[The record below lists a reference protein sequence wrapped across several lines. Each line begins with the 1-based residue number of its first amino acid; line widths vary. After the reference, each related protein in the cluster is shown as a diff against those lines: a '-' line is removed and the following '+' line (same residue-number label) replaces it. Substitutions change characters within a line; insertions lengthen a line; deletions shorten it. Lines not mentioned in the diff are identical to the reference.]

1 MALIGKK
8 SYVSY
13 LQPVHL
19 ATEEPFEELQD
30 MRLQE
35 AILYAEC
42 MLEQL
47 NFGEIVEMEWKL
59 QTKKGELFTF
69 RFNIGQLEESLP
81 LMEIIEEGVRNS
93 LNEDDANRVLSILPL
108 RYEAKEKEYVNPR
121 QWVLE
126 NEENFYF
133 MRSEQA
139 YIDHTY
145 ADESKPFVET
155 LPDVYLEEPT
165 EEIMEENE
173 EIEEDNSYYEVDND
187 EDFNLSLEE
196 IHTSDEQ
203 PFNKDIVNVNTDGLY
218 KHFSGLDEKL
228 NHIFSTYLSN
238 ADVSNIFEKHKKKAE
253 QNEVQKSINIIKK
266 KMMEKEIQMEHHF
279 FEEKE
284 ILQSGEEEKQKLE
297 EQHKEEELNKLDE
310 VYTEKISRKK
320 EEVANE
326 KALEKEQALE
336 IEKQKYQQ
344 AALEIEKKYTNTL
357 HDLTA
362 KALEKL
368 EKELQEKKNQVIS
381 NYSYQMTQKNKEA
394 IQNVAMVMQQK
405 NNSNHTELQKYLYSL
420 AEEEKERIDKIIQ
433 ELHPVL
439 DESAKHELEEIK
451 LRYESESDEKY
462 VNMERELR
470 MKKMEQDK
478 ELEERKQLAN
488 EKQTVEQMKH
498 EIQRSKEE
506 YNNAIQ
512 LVEQMSKWMVPG
524 DRKNVS
530 DLKEKNNSILKTVIL
545 SFTAILCATVLGL
558 GILFGL
564 KYMSENKDTAVAKE
578 QIAAQVQPEKVTYS
592 EENPSLD
599 ALLNQKEFIKA
610 AQLYPDSRNQIE
622 STIFELKD
630 VSALK
635 RFNEVFKTSYGAL
648 DEAIL
653 SQDFNKQIQFYE
665 ENPTLN
671 YTSKQLETIGNSYAN
686 TNKLQEAKEIQK
698 TINSEKLEKTI
709 QEKSMSEES

>member
-173 EIEEDNSYYEVDND
+173 EIEEDISYYEVDND

-203 PFNKDIVNVNTDGLY
+203 LFNKDIVNVNTDGLY

-238 ADVSNIFEKHKKKAE
+238 EDVSNIFEKHKKKAE

-357 HDLTA
+357 HDLTT

-394 IQNVAMVMQQK
+394 IQNVAMVMHQK

-524 DRKNVS
+524 DRTNVS

-665 ENPTLN
+665 ENPTLT

-698 TINSEKLEKTI
+698 KINSETLEKTI
-709 QEKSMSEES
+709 KERSR

>member
-173 EIEEDNSYYEVDND
+173 EIEEDISYYEVDND

-196 IHTSDEQ
+196 IHTNDEQ

-238 ADVSNIFEKHKKKAE
+238 EDVSNIFEKHKKKAE

-266 KMMEKEIQMEHHF
+266 KMMEKEIQLEHHF

-665 ENPTLN
+665 ENPTLT

-698 TINSEKLEKTI
+698 KINSETLEKTI
-709 QEKSMSEES
+709 KERSR

>member
-8 SYVSY
+8 SCVSY

-173 EIEEDNSYYEVDND
+173 EIEEDISYYEVDND

-196 IHTSDEQ
+196 IHTNDEQ

-238 ADVSNIFEKHKKKAE
+238 EDVSNIFEKHKKKAE

-266 KMMEKEIQMEHHF
+266 KMMEKEIQLEHHF

-665 ENPTLN
+665 ENPTLT

-686 TNKLQEAKEIQK
+686 TNKLQEAKEI
-698 TINSEKLEKTI
+698 
-709 QEKSMSEES
+709 

>member
-173 EIEEDNSYYEVDND
+173 EIEEDISYYEVDND

-196 IHTSDEQ
+196 IHTNDEQ

-238 ADVSNIFEKHKKKAE
+238 EDVSNIFEKHKKKAE

-266 KMMEKEIQMEHHF
+266 KMMEKEIQLEHHF

-665 ENPTLN
+665 ENPTLT

-686 TNKLQEAKEIQK
+686 TNKLQEAKEI
-698 TINSEKLEKTI
+698 
-709 QEKSMSEES
+709 

>member
-8 SYVSY
+8 SCVSY

-173 EIEEDNSYYEVDND
+173 EIEEDISYYEVDND

-196 IHTSDEQ
+196 IHTNDEQ

-238 ADVSNIFEKHKKKAE
+238 EDVSNIFEKHKKKAE

-266 KMMEKEIQMEHHF
+266 KMMEKEIQLEHHF

-665 ENPTLN
+665 ENPTLT

-698 TINSEKLEKTI
+698 KINSETLEKTI
-709 QEKSMSEES
+709 KERSR

>member
-133 MRSEQA
+133 MRSDQA

-238 ADVSNIFEKHKKKAE
+238 EDVSNIFEKHKKKAE

-420 AEEEKERIDKIIQ
+420 AEEEKERIDKMIQ

-665 ENPTLN
+665 ENPTLT

-698 TINSEKLEKTI
+698 TINSETLEKTI
-709 QEKSMSEES
+709 KERSR

>member
-19 ATEEPFEELQD
+19 STEEPFEELQN

-59 QTKKGELFTF
+59 QTKKGEIFTF

-81 LMEIIEEGVRNS
+81 LLEIIEEGVRNS
-93 LNEDDANRVLSILPL
+93 LNEDEANRVLNILPL
-108 RYEAKEKEYVNPR
+108 RYEAKEKEYENPR

-133 MRSEQA
+133 MKSEQA
-139 YIDHTY
+139 YINHMEENQPTI
-145 ADESKPFVET
+145 EI
-155 LPDVYLEEPT
+155 LPDISIEEPR
-165 EEIMEENE
+165 EEIVEENE
-173 EIEEDNSYYEVDND
+173 EIEPDVYYEVDTD
-187 EDFNLSLEE
+187 EDFNLSLED

-203 PFNKDIVNVNTDGLY
+203 PFNKDVVKVNTDGLY
-218 KHFSGLDEKL
+218 KRFSGLDEKL

-238 ADVSNIFEKHKKKAE
+238 EEVSNIFEKHKKKAE

-266 KMMEKEIQMEHHF
+266 KMMEKEIQLEHNF
-279 FEEKE
+279 IEEKE
-284 ILQSGEEEKQKLE
+284 ILQAAEEEKQKLE
-297 EQHKEEELNKLDE
+297 ERHKEEELKKLDE
-310 VYTEKISRKK
+310 VYTEKIKLKK
-320 EEVANE
+320 EEVTNE
-326 KALEKEQALE
+326 KTLEKEQALE

-381 NYSYQMTQKNKEA
+381 NHSYQMTQKSKEA
-394 IQNVAMVMQQK
+394 NQSISIVMQQK

-420 AEEEKERIDKIIQ
+420 AEEEKERIDKMIQ

-462 VNMERELR
+462 VSMERELR
-470 MKKMEQDK
+470 MKQMEQEK

-488 EKQTVEQMKH
+488 ERQTVEQMKH

-530 DLKEKNNSILKTVIL
+530 EIKEKNSSILKTVIL
-545 SFTAILCATVLGL
+545 SITAILCATVLGL

-564 KYMSENKDTAVAKE
+564 KYMPENKDTAVAKE
-578 QIAAQVQPEKVTYS
+578 QISTQVQPEKATYS

-653 SQDFNKQIQFYE
+653 SRDLHKQIQFYE
-665 ENPTLN
+665 ENPTIS
-671 YTSKQLETIGNSYAN
+671 YTSEQLEAIGNAYVQ
-686 TNKLQEAKEIQK
+686 TNKLQEATEIQNKLKSATLAK
-698 TINSEKLEKTI
+698 TIK
-709 QEKSMSEES
+709 EKSMSEES